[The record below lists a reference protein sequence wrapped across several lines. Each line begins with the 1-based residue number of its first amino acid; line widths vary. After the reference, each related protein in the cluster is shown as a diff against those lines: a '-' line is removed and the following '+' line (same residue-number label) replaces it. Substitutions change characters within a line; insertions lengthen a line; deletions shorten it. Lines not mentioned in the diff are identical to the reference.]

1 MTSLQTAVRTGSPTL
16 NLVLATWVSAI
27 NFWAWNLIGPLSP
40 NYADKMALSSMAA
53 SIMVAMPILVGS
65 LGRIVSGALTDRI
78 GGRTMF
84 IAVSLAS
91 IVPVVAVGIAGSI
104 ESYPLMLVSAFLLGI
119 PGTIFAVG
127 IPFANSWYVPAR
139 RGFATGVFG
148 AGMVGTA
155 VSAFFT
161 PRFVRWFGLLP
172 THLIVAAALAVTAV
186 LCILFMRNS
195 PDFTPNT
202 DPVLPKLRAAMKLGV
217 TWEMSFLYAVVAGLA
232 PDRWYYYRFR
242 AGSAISPIG
251 RTRTS
256 PPPNSPTERLRFA
269 FASCQSWSS
278 GYYTAYEHL
287 SAEDLDLVVHL
298 GDYIYESSWV
308 LARRGAH
315 MPPQLAGEAV
325 DLAGYR
331 LRYAQAKGEA
341 PLQAAHAAFPWLVT
355 LDDHELDNN
364 WAGDSPGLGLDVY
377 RIPPLFRRRKAA
389 AFQAMY
395 EHQPMRLA
403 QLPSGPSMHLHRRY
417 RFGDLA
423 EFTMIDT
430 RQYRT
435 PQACGDGSAVIG
447 CADRFDTDRTLLG
460 AAQRDWLVDG
470 FATSTA
476 RWQVL
481 GNQVAM
487 AQSDY
492 DPGPDLLLGT
502 DAWDGY
508 VADRNTVLAA
518 AADHAVDNLVVITG
532 DRHENYV
539 ADLRRDYADPESP
552 VVATEFTGTSIS
564 TGSDGADLTDAGR
577 ALLAGNPDLKF
588 YNRQRGYVRVD
599 LDHRQWRNDFRV
611 VPYVSRPGAPIST
624 RAIFVV
630 ENAVPGA
637 TPA

>member
-1 MTSLQTAVRTGSPTL
+1 MSLSRRQLLRTGMTGSVAA
-16 NLVLATWVSAI
+16 LVGVSAV
-27 NFWAWNLIGPLSP
+27 
-40 NYADKMALSSMAA
+40 SSAKFAA
-53 SIMVAMPILVGS
+53 PRRLGEPFS
-65 LGRIVSGALTDRI
+65 LGVASGEPTSDGVVLWTRLAPDPFAPDGY
-78 GGRTMF
+78 GGMT
-84 IAVSLAS
+84 IDAVTVDYEVAEDERFSK
-91 IVPVVAVGIAGSI
+91 VVARGSA
-104 ESYPLMLVSAFLLGI
+104 VATRALGHSVH
-119 PGTIFAVG
+119 PEV
-127 IPFANSWYVPAR
+127 N
-139 RGFATGVFG
+139 
-148 AGMVGTA
+148 
-155 VSAFFT
+155 
-161 PRFVRWFGLLP
+161 
-172 THLIVAAALAVTAV
+172 
-186 LCILFMRNS
+186 
-195 PDFTPNT
+195 
-202 DPVLPKLRAAMKLGV
+202 
-217 TWEMSFLYAVVAGLA
+217 GLA

-242 AGSAISPIG
+242 AGSSISPVG
-251 RTRTS
+251 RTRTA

-298 GDYIYESSWV
+298 GDYIYESFWV

-315 MPPQLAGEAV
+315 MAPQFVDEAV
-325 DLAGYR
+325 NLADYR
-331 LRYAQAKGEA
+331 LRYAQAKAEP

-364 WAGDSPGLGLDVY
+364 WAGENPGLGIDVY

-395 EHQPMRLA
+395 EHQPMRLT
-403 QLPSGPSMHLHRRY
+403 QLPAGPSMHLHRRY

-435 PQACGDGSAVIG
+435 AQACGDGSAVVG
-447 CADRFDTDRTLLG
+447 CADRFATGRTILG
-460 AAQRDWLVDG
+460 AAQRDWLIDG
-470 FATSTA
+470 FASSSA

-487 AQSDY
+487 AQSNY
-492 DPGPDLLLGT
+492 DPGPGLLVGT

-539 ADLRRDYADPESP
+539 ADLRGDYADPESP

-564 TGSDGADLTDAGR
+564 TGSDGADLTDTGR
-577 ALLAGNPDLKF
+577 ALLAANPDMKF

-624 RAIFVV
+624 RASFVV
-630 ENAVPGA
+630 EDRVPGA
-637 TPA
+637 SRA